1 MYINETFRMSEEQR
15 AALTDE
21 QIRDLAYAITHYQ
34 VSNDLE
40 MRVLQELRARLAALP
55 ARPQAQPRQPDYP
68 DGRTLDCGC
77 VVYWANE
84 VMSASNGT
92 SCARCYDR
100 RAR

>member
-21 QIRDLAYAITHYQ
+21 QIRDLTYAITHYQ

-68 DGRTLDCGC
+68 NGRTLDCGC
-77 VVYWANE
+77 TVRWKRD
-84 VMSASNGT
+84 VMSTSRGT
-92 SCARCYDR
+92 SCAYCYDR
-100 RAR
+100 MSR